1 MIDYNNI
8 DITFNNENNKIKF
21 QKLIQSIKKIDEKLS
36 NVLFNDVNVTLV
48 TITFNDV
55 IIARDNN
62 NNIHYIDSDDI
73 KWNNFKLLLKKKR
86 NIEHNLI
93 SIVSNSD

>member
-1 MIDYNNI
+1 MINYNNT

-21 QKLIQSIKKIDEKLS
+21 KKLIQSIKKIDEKLS
-36 NVLFNDVNVTLV
+36 NILFNDVNVTLV

-62 NNIHYIDSDDI
+62 NNIHYIDSDDT

-93 SIVSNSD
+93 GIVSNSD